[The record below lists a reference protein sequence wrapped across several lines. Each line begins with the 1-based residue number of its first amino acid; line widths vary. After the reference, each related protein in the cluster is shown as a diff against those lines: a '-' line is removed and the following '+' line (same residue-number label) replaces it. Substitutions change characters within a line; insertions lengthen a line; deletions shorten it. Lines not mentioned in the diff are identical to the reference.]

1 MNIVIA
7 VILLIL
13 VFENTMIMFMLA
25 TIASDNKENAI
36 EKIKDEEKEK
46 LINDYLRDK
55 EQEKFKQFAEYMM
68 KDNDKYETNK
78 NFVGSIHSD
87 K

>member
-68 KDNDKYETNK
+68 KDYDKYEANK
-78 NFVGSIHSD
+78 NFVGSSHSD

>member
-1 MNIVIA
+1 MSVVIA

-25 TIASDNKENAI
+25 TLVSEGKKDADRAI
-36 EKIKDEEKEK
+36 E
-46 LINDYLRDK
+46 
-55 EQEKFKQFAEYMM
+55 
-68 KDNDKYETNK
+68 
-78 NFVGSIHSD
+78 SD

>member
-68 KDNDKYETNK
+68 KDYDKYEANK
-78 NFVGSIHSD
+78 NFVGNSHSD

>member
-13 VFENTMIMFMLA
+13 VFENTMIMFMMA
-25 TIASDNKENAI
+25 TIASDKQKESF
-36 EKIKDEEKEK
+36 EKIKDEEKQE
-46 LINDYLRDK
+46 LINDYLRNT
-55 EQEKFKQFAEYMM
+55 EREKFKKFAEYMIN
-68 KDNDKYETNK
+68 DYDKYEANE
-78 NFVGSIHSD
+78 NFVRNSHSD